1 MAEENQRPSLIVH
14 EDAWMWIDDESKILD
29 IRDAYVSYLFGIDGT
44 VDLSEKLARG
54 EEFILPRLRQIES
67 ELARLRAIET
77 RKSFEDDAIYVLRDL
92 KENLDARIQKY
103 ERDRAEKAYKK
114 KRQEEELE
122 QRRRRQKEDE
132 RRRENEER
140 QARLSLAAM
149 KPSVLVCT
157 GCAHPI
163 SDATR
168 MSSGAW
174 MLSRRYR
181 IQNGG
186 ATTSVNSVDIVDP
199 KTVLCTPCF
208 RK

>member
-14 EDAWMWIDDESKILD
+14 EDAWMWMGEKSKISD
-29 IRDAYVSYLFGIDGT
+29 IRDAYISYLFGIDGT
-44 VDLSEKLARG
+44 DTLAEKLARG

-67 ELARLRAIET
+67 ELARLRAIED

-92 KENLDARIQKY
+92 KEILDSRIQKY

-114 KRQEEELE
+114 KRQEEEIE

-149 KPSVLVCT
+149 KPSVLMCT
-157 GCAHPI
+157 GCAYPI
-163 SDATR
+163 PDATR

-174 MLSRRYR
+174 MLSRSYR
-181 IQNGG
+181 IQNGR
-186 ATTSVNSVDIVDP
+186 ATTSYNSVDIVDP